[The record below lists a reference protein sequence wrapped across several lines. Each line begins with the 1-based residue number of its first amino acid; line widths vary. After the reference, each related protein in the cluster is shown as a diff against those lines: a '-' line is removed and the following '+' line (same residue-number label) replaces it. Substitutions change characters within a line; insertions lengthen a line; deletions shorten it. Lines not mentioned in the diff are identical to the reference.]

1 MATSQRS
8 DFAHF
13 YVTVLLKDLKHLEA
27 VRKRV
32 VWRLKLLFA
41 ISALVFLISLAIDR
55 GFGLSGSFPIMVGI
69 LLVPVVT
76 FLYRFLVCGYVYEFK
91 INIIKKIIGYIAPDL
106 TYEPTSHIPKWQV
119 VASRIFSR
127 HPDRVRGDDLVEGR
141 VGETNMQFSEIHAEA
156 KHESR
161 SSSGTR
167 NRRWSTIFR
176 GLFFVADFNKKF
188 DGKTLVL
195 PDTAEQVL
203 GVMGSYLQSLNVTR
217 GELVKME
224 DPEFEKYF
232 VVYGDDQIE
241 ARYILST
248 SLMRRIIEFREKTG
262 RRICLSFT
270 GSHVYVAIPYRRR
283 LFEPR
288 VFSSI
293 LGFKGIEQYLEDFEV
308 FIGIVEDLNLNTRIW
323 TKQAEEPLSPAAQF
337 FLNHPASEPY

>member
-13 YVTVLLKDLKHLEA
+13 YVTVLLKDLKKLEA
-27 VRKRV
+27 ARTRV
-32 VWRLKLLFA
+32 VQRLKLLFA
-41 ISALVFLISLAIDR
+41 ISAAVFLVSLAIDR
-55 GFGLSGSFPIMVGI
+55 GFGLSGSFPVTVGI
-69 LLVPVVT
+69 LLVPTVT
-76 FLYRFLVCGYVYEFK
+76 FLYRFLTGGYAYDFK
-91 INIIKKIIGYIAPDL
+91 INIIKKIVGYIDPGL
-106 TYEPTSHIPKWQV
+106 TYEPTGHVPKWRV
-119 VASRIFSR
+119 VASRMFSKR
-127 HPDRVRGDDLVEGR
+127 PDRVRGDDLVQGR

-156 KHESR
+156 EHKSR
-161 SSSGTR
+161 FSSGTGH
-167 NRRWSTIFR
+167 RRWSTIFR
-176 GLFFVADFNKKF
+176 GLFFAADFNKKF

-203 GVMGSYLQSLNVTR
+203 GVMGSYIQSLNVTR

-224 DPEFEKYF
+224 DPGFEKYF

-248 SLMRRIIEFREKTG
+248 SLMRRITEFRKKTG
-262 RRICLSFT
+262 RRICLSFI

-283 LFEPR
+283 LFEPG
-288 VFSSI
+288 VFHSI

-337 FLNHPASEPY
+337 FLNHPAGEPY

>member
-13 YVTVLLKDLKHLEA
+13 YLTVLLKDLKKLET

-32 VWRLKLLFA
+32 VRRLKFLFA
-41 ISALVFLISLAIDR
+41 IAAAAFLLSLAIDR
-55 GFGLSGSFPIMVGI
+55 GFGLSGSFPITVGI
-69 LLVPVVT
+69 LLVPAVT
-76 FLYRFLVCGYVYEFK
+76 FLYRFLISGYVYDFK
-91 INIIKKIIGYIAPDL
+91 TNIIKRIVGYIDPGL
-106 TYEPTSHIPKWQV
+106 TYTPTGHVPRWQV

-127 HPDRVRGDDLVEGR
+127 HPDRVSGDDLVEGR

-156 KHESR
+156 RRESR
-161 SSSGTR
+161 FSGDSGR
-167 NRRWSTIFR
+167 ERRSTIFR

-188 DGKTLVL
+188 GGKTLVL
-195 PDTAEQVL
+195 PDTAEQVF
-203 GVMGSYLQSLNVTR
+203 GVMGSYFQSLNATR

-232 VVYGDDQIE
+232 VVYGDDQVE

-248 SLMRRIIEFREKTG
+248 SLMQRITEFRRKTG
-262 RRICLSFT
+262 RRICLSFM

-288 VFSSI
+288 VFRSI
-293 LGFKGIEQYLEDFEV
+293 LGFEGIEHYLEDFEV
-308 FIGIVEDLNLNTRIW
+308 FTGIVEDLNLNTRIW
-323 TKQAEEPLSPAAQF
+323 TKQAEEPLSPLAQF
-337 FLNHPASEPY
+337 FLNHPAGEPY